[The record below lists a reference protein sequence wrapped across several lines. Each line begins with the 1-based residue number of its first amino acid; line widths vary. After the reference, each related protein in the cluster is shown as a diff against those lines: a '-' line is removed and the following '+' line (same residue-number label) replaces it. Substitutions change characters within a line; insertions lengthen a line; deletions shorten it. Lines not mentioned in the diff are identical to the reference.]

1 MPNYCCP
8 PLSKNATAFGVE
20 SLGKLTFVPV
30 LTPKPLYRVD
40 FMAFSKRP
48 AKLVPG

>member
-1 MPNYCCP
+1 MPNHCCL
-8 PLSKNATAFGVE
+8 PLSKNATASGVE
-20 SLGKLTFVPV
+20 SLGKLTFMPV
-30 LTPKPLYRVD
+30 STAKPLYRVD